1 MQQEALNVNQQRLQ
15 DHILQLETNLCNE
28 RELNSAAKKEVFV
41 SPLSFVLFGWPGL
54 VVLTCLCWLV

>member
-41 SPLSFVLFGWPGL
+41 SPWSFVLFG
-54 VVLTCLCWLV
+54 